1 MEAVRDWLG
10 RTERALDEFGKPAW
24 IATMVVGF
32 IVFVPIGL
40 AILAYMIW
48 SGRMSCGRYR
58 KGWKRRMSATAP
70 TGNEAFDAYREETL
84 RRLETEREAFT
95 SFLER
100 LRRAKDQAEF
110 DQFMTEQ
117 RAGGAAQG
125 GGGTGP
131 APSVDR
137 PTGPAGPFGGAE
149 PYPA

>member
-1 MEAVRDWLG
+1 MDAVRDWLG

-40 AILAYMIW
+40 AILGYMIW
-48 SGRMSCGRYR
+48 SGRMGCSS
-58 KGWKRRMSATAP
+58 KRRGWGRRMKATAP
-70 TGNEAFDAYREETL
+70 TGNAAFDAYREETL

-95 SFLER
+95 SFLDR
-100 LRRAKDQAEF
+100 LRQAKDQAEF

-117 RAGGAAQG
+117 RSGGAQ
-125 GGGTGP
+125 TQPQSGP
-131 APSVDR
+131 APATDQRS
-137 PTGPAGPFGGAE
+137 TGGGFGGAE